1 LIDNADHMPRP
12 RAVPYYPA
20 FLDLCGR
27 RVVVVGGGA
36 IATAKVRGLLACRP
50 SPLVVIA
57 PRVSQHIQLLAEAG
71 QLTWLNRAYQQG
83 DLAGA
88 DLAFG
93 ASDDRALNA
102 RVAVEARQL
111 GIPVLA
117 VDDVD
122 NCDFIAPA
130 VVRRGD
136 VVVAISTG
144 GRSPAMARR
153 AREELDSLIP
163 PDWGELLEVAAAA
176 RNRLG
181 SDRKRVP
188 ADAWQA
194 ALGATDLRR
203 LVTSGRTEQAIEH
216 LLSQLELEPVHG

>member
-20 FLDLCGR
+20 FLDLCDR

-57 PRVSQHIQLLAEAG
+57 PRVTAELGRLAEAG
-71 QLTWLNRAYQQG
+71 QLTWLQRAYQAG
-83 DLAGA
+83 DLVGA

-102 RVAVEARQL
+102 MVATEARQL

-117 VDDVD
+117 VDDAD

-130 VVRRGD
+130 VVRRGE

-153 AREELDSLIP
+153 AREELEKLMP

-176 RNRLG
+176 RERLG

-188 ADAWQA
+188 AESWQA

-203 LVTSGRTEQAIEH
+203 LVIAGATEQAIEH
-216 LLSQLELEPVHG
+216 LLGQLEPVHG

>member
-1 LIDNADHMPRP
+1 MPR
-12 RAVPYYPA
+12 RRTVPYYPA
-20 FLDLCGR
+20 FLDLCDR

-36 IATAKVRGLLACRP
+36 IATGKVHGLLECRP

-57 PRVSQHIQLLAEAG
+57 PRVSHAIRLLAEAG
-71 QLTWLNRAYQQG
+71 LLSWLQRQYQPG

-102 RVAVEARQL
+102 RVASDARQL

-153 AREELDSLIP
+153 AREELERLVP

-176 RNRLG
+176 RERLG

-188 ADAWQA
+188 AETWQA
-194 ALGATDLRR
+194 ALRATDLRR
-203 LVTSGRTEQAIEH
+203 LVVAGQTEQAIQH
-216 LLSQLELEPVHG
+216 LLGQLEPVHG

>member
-1 LIDNADHMPRP
+1 MPRP
-12 RAVPYYPA
+12 RSVPYYPA
-20 FLDLCGR
+20 FLDLCSR

-36 IATAKVRGLLACRP
+36 VATAKVRGLLECQPA
-50 SPLVVIA
+50 LVVIA
-57 PRVSQHIQLLAEAG
+57 PRVSAELHQLAEAG
-71 QLTWLNRAYQQG
+71 EVSWIPRAYQPG

-88 DLAFG
+88 DLAFA

-102 RVAVEARQL
+102 RVASEARQL
-111 GIPVLA
+111 GIPVLT

-153 AREELDSLIP
+153 AREELERIVP

-176 RNRLG
+176 RERLG
-181 SDRKRVP
+181 SGRARVP
-188 ADAWQA
+188 AAAWQA

-203 LVTSGRTEQAIEH
+203 LVISGHIEEAIEH
-216 LLSQLELEPVHG
+216 LLGQLEPVHG